1 MSQRRPEV
9 SGRPGMDFKHF
20 GLWNMQ
26 VQEPAEVSHS
36 GKPDR
41 NKKYGDTVL
50 PGIVKNTLL
59 GV

>member
-1 MSQRRPEV
+1 
-9 SGRPGMDFKHF
+9 MDFKHF

-59 GV
+59 GA